1 MILPNIN
8 IDSNGNIE
16 EGKAYI
22 EVKISNIL
30 AEWDKRQSEEEKN
43 NVAIDKREYL
53 VPQDIS
59 QAELSR
65 YYKIY
70 KILMINYQLLI

>member
-30 AEWDKRQSEEEKN
+30 AEWDKRQSEEEKIMQQQ
-43 NVAIDKREYL
+43 IDENIQFLRIFL
-53 VPQDIS
+53 RLD
-59 QAELSR
+59 
-65 YYKIY
+65 
-70 KILMINYQLLI
+70 